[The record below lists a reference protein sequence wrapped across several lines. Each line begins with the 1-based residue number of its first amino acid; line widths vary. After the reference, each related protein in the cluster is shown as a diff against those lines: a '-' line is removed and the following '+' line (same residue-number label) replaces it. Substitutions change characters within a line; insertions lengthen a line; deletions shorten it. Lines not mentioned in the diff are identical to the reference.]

1 MEQRAE
7 VIAKIIERGAPLWG
21 KSPEELNEDTRFA
34 EDVNAK
40 SVHISQITT
49 YLEDEFD
56 LEVPYMQFRRKKT
69 IGEAADY
76 VCELLDN
83 E

>member
-1 MEQRAE
+1 MDQRQE
-7 VIAKIIERGAPLWG
+7 VVEKIIERGAPLFG
-21 KSPEELNEDTRFA
+21 KTPEEMKEDLRFA
-34 EDVNAK
+34 EDLHAK

-49 YLEDEFD
+49 YLEDAFD
-56 LEVPYMQFRRKKT
+56 IEVPYMQFRRKKT

-76 VCELLDN
+76 ICELLEN

>member
-34 EDVNAK
+34 EDVND
-40 SVHISQITT
+40 IS
-49 YLEDEFD
+49 FS
-56 LEVPYMQFRRKKT
+56 K
-69 IGEAADY
+69 
-76 VCELLDN
+76 
-83 E
+83 

>member
-1 MEQRAE
+1 MDQRLE
-7 VIAKIIERGAPLWG
+7 VIEKIIERGAPLWG
-21 KSPEELNEDTRFA
+21 KNPEELGEETRFA

-56 LEVPYMQFRRKKT
+56 IEVPYMQFLRKKT

-76 VCELLDN
+76 VCELLEN

>member
-1 MEQRAE
+1 MERREE
-7 VIAKIIERGAPLWG
+7 VIAKMIERGAPLFG
-21 KSPEELNEDTRFA
+21 KTPEEMTEDMRLA
-34 EDVNAK
+34 EDLNAK

-49 YLEDEFD
+49 YLEDAFD
-56 LEVPYMQFRRKKT
+56 IEVPYMQFRRKKT

-76 VCELLDN
+76 VCELLEN

>member
-1 MEQRAE
+1 MNQRNE
-7 VIAKIIERGAPLWG
+7 IISKIIERGAPLFG
-21 KSPEELNEDTRFA
+21 LKPGEINENMRFNEDL
-34 EDVNAK
+34 NAK

-49 YLEDEFD
+49 FLEDAYD
-56 LEVPYMQFRRKKT
+56 IEVPYMQFRRKKT

-76 VCELLDN
+76 ICDLLEN